1 MAIKDRYMHWC
12 EYHEAK
18 GALEP
23 QRKLIKRMKRS
34 SPTYG
39 KEFKKLLE
47 LLITVKGGAWC
58 MDVKSERRKMSKL
71 IVEEFLL

>member
-1 MAIKDRYMHWC
+1 MHWC
-12 EYHEAK
+12 EYYEAR

-23 QRKLIKRMKRS
+23 QRKLVKRMKRG
-34 SPTYG
+34 SPAYR
-39 KEFKKLLE
+39 KELKKFLE

-71 IVEEFLL
+71 IADEFFS